1 MRRFKEP
8 QEAESRRIPGCNP
21 YRERNLYGMPGP
33 VGWTTVIKN
42 NRSIQ
47 TGPKKL
53 KNKKKIIK
61 LKKAGGRNECQ
72 KPK

>member
-1 MRRFKEP
+1 MKRFKEP

-21 YRERNLYGMPGP
+21 FRERNLYRLKGP
-33 VGWTTVIKN
+33 VGRTTVIKN
-42 NRSIQ
+42 NRPIQ
-47 TGPKKL
+47 TGPKKSSRT
-53 KNKKKIIK
+53 KKIIK